1 MIYKERIWNMK
12 LPGVDIQKLNM
23 KKSNISNVFQQ
34 KVNYVRKDMRD
45 RNLLKEMHLQEEQ
58 RKQKEMEKI
67 EKEKQA
73 VSENGTPNET
83 PNI

>member
-1 MIYKERIWNMK
+1 MK
-12 LPGVDIQKLNM
+12 LPGVDIQKLSM